1 MLQKRVIPTL
11 LLRNTSLVKT
21 INFDKFEYIGD
32 PANTVRIFNE
42 LEVDELCFLDITA
55 TVENREPNYK
65 VLQEISEESFMPLSY
80 GGGIADFNQAKRIL
94 GMGFEKVIIN
104 SSALKYKNLIP
115 EISSYFGTQSI
126 IGSIDVKSNWLGVK
140 SVYTK
145 SGSEKLNL
153 SYLEVAKKME
163 ILGVG
168 EILVTSV
175 DRDGTW
181 EGYDIDIVREV
192 TDLVSVPVIA
202 NGGCGT
208 INHIEEVLNKGGAQ
222 AAAVGSMVVFQK
234 KGMGV
239 LVNFPDRKILDKI
252 TIQ

>member
-1 MLQKRVIPTL
+1 M
-11 LLRNTSLVKT
+11 
-21 INFDKFEYIGD
+21 
-32 PANTVRIFNE
+32 
-42 LEVDELCFLDITA
+42 
-55 TVENREPNYK
+55 
-65 VLQEISEESFMPLSY
+65 EIWP
-80 GGGIADFNQAKRIL
+80 
-94 GMGFEKVIIN
+94 
-104 SSALKYKNLIP
+104 LKYKNLIP